1 MLRLHADHS
10 HRRQWFWHAIVCFVA
25 ILFPCGDSTMAEG
38 ISHSQTLKLP
48 QDRSLGMLFRPD
60 HKYDNAT
67 WFNWEPIGDARG
79 PVDVPA
85 EARLRLDVTDLTA
98 DNTAALLALPGGLIE
113 QLRVAGD
120 CDAESLAK
128 VLHHHR
134 VTQLCLRSPMTDA
147 VASAIARSDS
157 ITHLLPARDG
167 ITGAQVSIV
176 AQSRSVESLHI
187 GGSQLTD
194 DCVGAIAAMPA
205 LKSLIL
211 DNADIGDEGIVRL
224 AKHPTLESFSGWGID
239 LSDRAVAALA
249 TLPNLRSLEL
259 SRMHNVTDEGI
270 SHLAGA
276 THLESIRLDNTE
288 VTAAGLKILADLPC
302 LKRVTTPSPLDNA
315 GIDAVMKM
323 RHIEHLHSGWTTAD
337 EAHLAKLANLQ
348 SLTNLN
354 IGGDHLT
361 DAVVEK
367 LAHLP
372 HLKTLWLQNA
382 PVSDTG
388 LFALAAHADLEG
400 VLLGNLNITSRG
412 VMALAKMKSLSYLT
426 IIPTRGDNQRIPLA
440 GIEQFNALK
449 WLVVQQGVTD
459 DDMKS
464 IGRITQL
471 ERLDIGGDITNDGL
485 AHISGLPNL
494 WQLSLHGSKLTD
506 DGLKHLTTL
515 PKLSIL
521 SIGGDITDEGVAHLK
536 NVRTLT
542 VVYFASQTITNEA
555 IEDLRAALPLHPT
568 VQKWGGQPVQ
578 TAPKVGDDAP
588 LFDVELIA
596 GSKFKLADQRGK
608 AVLLYFWADW
618 CSPCVA
624 AIDHLKALQAELA
637 EKHGDS
643 FVMLSLSQ
651 STEPYRTRR
660 FVERHQLA
668 WPQAHIGMGSEIASK
683 YGVNGAPF
691 YFIVGPDGKL
701 ASNSRDWNELRAV
714 IAACLAN
721 R

>member
-1 MLRLHADHS
+1 MLRQHADDS
-10 HRRQWFWHAIVCFVA
+10 HRRRWLWHALVCLVV
-25 ILFPCGDSTMAEG
+25 ILFPCGNSIMAED
-38 ISHSQTLKLP
+38 ISRSRTLNFP

-60 HKYDNAT
+60 HKYDDAI
-67 WFNWEPIGDARG
+67 WFNWESIGDARG

-85 EARLRLDVTDLTA
+85 KTRLRLDVTDLTA
-98 DNTAALLALPGGLIE
+98 ENTAALLALPGGLIE
-113 QLRVAGD
+113 QLRVVGD

-128 VLHHHR
+128 ILHHHR

-147 VASAIARSDS
+147 VASAIAQSDS
-157 ITHLLPARDG
+157 ITHLLPAHGG
-167 ITGAQVSIV
+167 ITGAQVAIV
-176 AQSRSVESLHI
+176 AQSRSIESMHI
-187 GGSQLTD
+187 GGPQLTD
-194 DCVGAIAAMPA
+194 DCVGSIAAMPA

-211 DNADIGDEGIVRL
+211 GNADIGDEGIVRL
-224 AKHPTLESFSGWGID
+224 AKHPTLESFKGHGID

-249 TLPNLRSLEL
+249 TLPNLRSLVL
-259 SRMHNVTDEGI
+259 SQMHNVTDEGI

-276 THLESIRLDNTE
+276 THLESIQLDNTK
-288 VTAAGLKILADLPC
+288 VTATGLNILADLPR
-302 LKRVTTPSPLDNA
+302 LKRISTPSPLDNA
-315 GIDAVMKM
+315 GINAVMKM
-323 RHIEHLHSGWTTAD
+323 RHIEHLYSGWTTAD
-337 EAHLAKLANLQ
+337 EAHLAKLANIQ

-354 IGGDHLT
+354 LGGKHLT

-388 LFALAAHADLEG
+388 LFALAAHTDLEG

-412 VMALAKMKSLSYLT
+412 VMALSTMKSLSYLT
-426 IIPTRGDNQRIPLA
+426 IIPSRGDNHRISLA
-440 GIEQFNALK
+440 GIEQFSALK
-449 WLVVQQGVTD
+449 WLVVHQGVTD

-464 IGRITQL
+464 IGKIRQL

-515 PKLSIL
+515 PKLSLL

-536 NVRTLT
+536 NVPTLT
-542 VVYFASQTITNEA
+542 VVYFASQTISDGA
-555 IEDLRAALPLHPT
+555 IEDLQAALPLHPT
-568 VQKWGGQPVQ
+568 VRKSDGQPIQ
-578 TAPKVGDDAP
+578 AAPKVGDDAP
-588 LFDVELIA
+588 LFDVELVT
-596 GSKFKLADQRGK
+596 GSTFKLADQRGK

-624 AIDHLKALQAELA
+624 ATDQLEALHAELA
-637 EKHGDS
+637 EKHGDA

-651 STEPYRTRR
+651 AVDAYRTRR
-660 FVERHQLA
+660 FAERHQLA

-691 YFIVGPDGKL
+691 YFIIGPDGKL
-701 ASNSRDWNELRAV
+701 ASNSGDWNELRAA